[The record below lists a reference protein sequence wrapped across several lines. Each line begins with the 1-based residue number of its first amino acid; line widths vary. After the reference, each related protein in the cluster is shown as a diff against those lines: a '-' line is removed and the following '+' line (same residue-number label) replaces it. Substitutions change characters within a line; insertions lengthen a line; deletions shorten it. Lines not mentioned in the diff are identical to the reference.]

1 MKTQIV
7 VALACALACSGQQW
21 EIGAAAGYGAYRNG
35 TILSPAGKAMAG
47 VRNRFAVSALVGD
60 DMYPHLGGEVRY
72 TYQDGDP
79 FLSARGIKTNIEGQS
94 HSFHYDALFYVR
106 GKDQRVRP
114 YVAVGLGV
122 KVYVVSGPP
131 NPKAPL
137 GDIARLT
144 TQDQAR
150 PLVTGGGGV
159 KLKLG
164 HRVLLRL
171 DFRDY
176 VTPFPKELIAPA
188 PLNTARGF
196 FHQFTPLIGISY
208 VP

>member
-1 MKTQIV
+1 VRTEIV
-7 VALACALACSGQQW
+7 LSLACALACSAQQW
-21 EIGAAAGYGAYRNG
+21 EIGAAAGYGTYRNG
-35 TILSPAGKAMAG
+35 TIFSPAGKARAG
-47 VRNRFAVSALVGD
+47 VRNRFAVSALMGE
-60 DMYPHLGGEVRY
+60 DMYAHMGGEVRY

-94 HSFHYDALFYVR
+94 HSFHYDALFHLR
-106 GKDQRVRP
+106 GRHEKIRP
-114 YVAVGLGV
+114 YVAAGIGV

-131 NPKAPL
+131 NPRPPL
-137 GDIARLT
+137 GDIAVLT
-144 TQDQAR
+144 THDQAR

-164 HRVLLRL
+164 HSVLLRL

-176 VTPFPKELIAPA
+176 ITPFPKELIAPA
-188 PLNTARGF
+188 PFNTARGF